1 MVVSAHMRVAGSR
14 RNTNFA
20 EHDDTSWATIDA
32 QGASCADVIVN
43 HEDHAVRRIS
53 TRHLSALRIDD
64 CRWVH
69 HVNAL
74 PRADVNATLAQDAF
88 ALINMDELFGLNGL
102 AQVVGI
108 HLDEGVLVG
117 VRHHRWVGVGA
128 CHVVT
133 TFSQAVGHRCY

>member
-1 MVVSAHMRVAGSR
+1 MVVGAHMWVAGSR
-14 RNTNFA
+14 RNTKFA
-20 EHDDTSWATIDA
+20 EHDDTGWATIDA
-32 QGASCADVIVN
+32 QGASCTDVVVD

-53 TRHLSALRIDD
+53 ARHLRALRVDD
-64 CRWVH
+64 CRWAH

-88 ALINMDELFGLNGL
+88 ALIDVDELFGLDGL

-108 HLDEGVLVG
+108 YLDERVLVG

-128 CHVVT
+128 CHVVM
-133 TFSQAVGHRCY
+133 TFSQVVGHRCY